1 MSLSPTDFPSA
12 ASPMTNCSLTS
23 NAPKYGTLV
32 PNRVFVGGIASNT
45 SEEELARLFSSYGN
59 VKSTKIIS
67 DRAGVSKG
75 YGFVTFEQENEAKK
89 VLKEGE
95 SIFLKDRKLNVAPAI
110 KKQEPVPAVN
120 ATSGTLYYNSGMVP
134 AGYNFQGGVLY
145 YNTTMNTPEPPMYPS
160 ITPYNPSIPASPYQ
174 MLYQCAPPV
183 YVHPNYIQQ
192 PYQPL
197 QVGVNNVYYK

>member
-89 VLKEGE
+89 VLKEVNRLIVVNCIVVLCAQE
-95 SIFLKDRKLNVAPAI
+95 IVKLK
-110 KKQEPVPAVN
+110 
-120 ATSGTLYYNSGMVP
+120 
-134 AGYNFQGGVLY
+134 
-145 YNTTMNTPEPPMYPS
+145 
-160 ITPYNPSIPASPYQ
+160 
-174 MLYQCAPPV
+174 
-183 YVHPNYIQQ
+183 
-192 PYQPL
+192 PL
-197 QVGVNNVYYK
+197 VF